1 MKKLLLQK
9 KPMVR
14 APKNYKDIITKSAGK
29 SRLSIF
35 FAVVGIA
42 TLTGIGY
49 AFIPTGEID
58 YSAPP
63 SASAQAVEST
73 DQPPTDTAGESTTAS
88 TTSTTPSIVPTH
100 ITTPTPVKAIYL
112 TSWAAGTHSFRAHIE
127 NIADTTEVNAVVIDV
142 KDYTGKISYKVDTPE
157 LVKVGSSENRIPDVV
172 SFIDTLHKKG
182 IYVIAR
188 VAVFQDPYYIKVRP
202 DLAVRTNTD
211 KTKAWKDRKGI
222 SWLDAGSEDVWKYVQ
237 MIAEESYRKGFDE
250 INFDYIRFPSD
261 GNMKD
266 IYYPMSEGKKKSD
279 VMNSFFTYI
288 GKTLRDEG
296 IPTSADLF
304 GMTTT
309 NKDDLNIG
317 QLLEDALRNFDFV
330 APMVYPSHYPPT
342 WNGFK
347 NPADHP
353 YDVVNISM
361 KKAVARAEAIPVSRL
376 KLRPWLQDFD
386 LGAKYT
392 KEMVRAQMTATYDVG
407 LDSWM
412 LWDAANKY
420 TPEALLSDADAQALA
435 KKYEEKNTTQST
447 NGDTS
452 IDQKNNNVQ

>member
-1 MKKLLLQK
+1 
-9 KPMVR
+9 MVR
-14 APKNYKDIITKSAGK
+14 APKNYKELIVKNAGK

-35 FAVVGIA
+35 FAVVSIA
-42 TLTGIGY
+42 LVTGIGY
-49 AFIPTGEID
+49 TLIPTGEID
-58 YSAPP
+58 YSASPN
-63 SASAQAVEST
+63 ASAQAVEAT
-73 DQPPTDTAGESTTAS
+73 QD
-88 TTSTTPSIVPTH
+88 TTSATEKEGTAQETPVTPSIIPTH
-100 ITTPTPVKAIYL
+100 ITTPTPVKALYL
-112 TSWAAGTHSFRAHIE
+112 TSWAAGTHSFRTHIID
-127 NIADTTEVNAVVIDV
+127 IADKTEINAVVIDV

-157 LVKVGSSENRIPDVV
+157 LVKINSSENRIPDIVA
-172 SFIDTLHKKG
+172 FIDTLHKKG

-188 VAVFQDPYYIKVRP
+188 IAVFQDPYYIKVRP
-202 DLAVRTNTD
+202 DLAVKTNTD

-237 MIAEESYRKGFDE
+237 MIAEESYKKGFDE

-266 IYYPMSEGKKKSD
+266 IYYPMSEGKKKSE
-279 VMNSFFTYI
+279 VMNSFFVYI
-288 GKTLRDEG
+288 GKALRDQG

-317 QLLEDALRNFDFV
+317 QLLEDALANFDFV

-361 KKAVARAEAIPVSRL
+361 KKAVARAEAMPVTRL

-420 TPEALLSDADAQALA
+420 TPEALLNNADAETVT
-435 KKYEEKNTTQST
+435 KKYEEKTTTQST
-447 NGDTS
+447 NTDTS

>member
-1 MKKLLLQK
+1 
-9 KPMVR
+9 MVR
-14 APKNYKDIITKSAGK
+14 VPKSYKTLVTKNAGK

-35 FAVVGIA
+35 FAVVSIG
-42 TLTGIGY
+42 LVTGIGY
-49 AFIPTGEID
+49 TLIPTGEID

-63 SASAQAVEST
+63 SASAQAVEAT
-73 DQPPTDTAGESTTAS
+73 EETAKETATTEN
-88 TTSTTPSIVPTH
+88 TTTENTAPSITPTH
-100 ITTPTPVKAIYL
+100 ITTPTPVKALYL
-112 TSWAAGTHSFRAHIE
+112 TSWAAGTHSFRTHIVDL
-127 NIADTTEVNAVVIDV
+127 ADKTEINAVVIDV

-157 LVKVGSSENRIPDVV
+157 LVKIGSSENRIPDII

-188 VAVFQDPYYIKVRP
+188 IAVFQDPYYIKVRP
-202 DLAVRTNTD
+202 DLAVKTNTD

-237 MIAEESYRKGFDE
+237 MIAEESYKKGFDE

-266 IYYPMSEGKKKSD
+266 IYYPMSEGKKKSE
-279 VMNSFFTYI
+279 VMNSFFVYI
-288 GKTLRDEG
+288 GKALRDQG

-317 QLLEDALRNFDFV
+317 QLLEDALANFDFV

-361 KKAVARAEAIPVSRL
+361 KKAVARAEAMPVTRL

-392 KEMVRAQMTATYDVG
+392 KDMVRAQMKASYDVG

-420 TPEALLSDADAQALA
+420 TPEALLSDSDAEALA
-435 KKYEEKNTTQST
+435 KTYEEKNTTQDT
-447 NGDTS
+447 GTDTS
-452 IDQKNNNVQ
+452 IDQKNNTVQ